1 MTSMFIIGFVGAGA
15 GCFVYD
21 YAKLVRRALRRKRK
35 LSQELGNHNA

>member
-1 MTSMFIIGFVGAGA
+1 MTSMFIIGFVGAGL

-35 LSQELGNHNA
+35 LAAELNH